1 MTLFADLKKDGLEK
15 NEDRLGGGFQP
26 LETDI
31 YTMTIKGFYVSQS
44 EGGAKAINII
54 ALRPDGKEYR
64 ETVYITKKTGENF
77 FISAEKKKVPLPG
90 FTIIDDICLVTD
102 GGDLSTQTFEERTIN
117 VYDYDAKKDLPKVVM
132 QAVNIV
138 GKQVDLGIYQIQE
151 NKNEKNEQ
159 SGEYEPTEKVVT
171 KNVIRKVWHSEAKMT
186 VAEAENGVE
195 EQGVFWK
202 KWQETHKGKVDD
214 SKVVKVGAGGPA
226 KSGPPLAQK
235 ADGGEAAP
243 RKSLFG
249 NKK

>member
-102 GGDLSTQTFEERTIN
+102 GSDLSSQVFEERTIN

-138 GKQVDLGIYQIQE
+138 GQQVDLGIYQIQE

-214 SKVVKVGAGGPA
+214 SKVVKVGAGGKS

-249 NKK
+249 AKK

>member
-31 YTMTIKGFYVSQS
+31 YTMTIKGFYVSES

-132 QAVNIV
+132 QAVNII
-138 GKQVDLGIYQIQE
+138 GKQVDLGIYQILE
-151 NKNEKNEQ
+151 NKNEKNAQ
-159 SGEYEPTEKVVT
+159 TGEYEPTEKVIP

-195 EQGVFWK
+195 EQGVFWQ
-202 KWQETHKGKVDD
+202 KWKDTHKGKVDD

-235 ADGGEAAP
+235 TEGGETAP

-249 NKK
+249 SKK

>member
-64 ETVYITKKTGENF
+64 ETVYITKKTGENWF
-77 FISAEKKKVPLPG
+77 LSSDKKKVPLPG

-102 GGDLSTQTFEERTIN
+102 GGDLSSQVFEERTIN
-117 VYDYDAKKDLPKVVM
+117 LYDYDAKKDLPKVVM
-132 QAVNIV
+132 QAVNIID
-138 GKQVDLGIYQIQE
+138 KQVDLGIYQIQE

-159 SGEYEPTEKVVT
+159 TGQYEPTEKVVT

-186 VAEAENGVE
+186 VAEAENNVE

-214 SKVVKVGAGGPA
+214 SKVVTAGAGGKS

-235 ADGGEAAP
+235 TDGGETAP

-249 NKK
+249 AKK